1 MSAAQ
6 PEFQTARL
14 ILRPIRMEDFEPWA
28 QMMTDS
34 EAARFI
40 GGLQVRAVAWRGF
53 MTMAGA
59 WHLQG
64 FAMFSVIERASGRW
78 VGRLGP
84 WYPDGWPGREV
95 GWAIV
100 RDCWGRGYAPEGA
113 AAAMDWVFD
122 ELGWHDVIHS
132 IAPDNVASQVV
143 ARKLG
148 SSNRGPGRLPAPFEA
163 TRIDLWGQTRVQ
175 WLARRE

>member
-34 EAARFI
+34 EAAQFI

-59 WHLQG
+59 
-64 FAMFSVIERASGRW
+64 
-78 VGRLGP
+78 
-84 WYPDGWPGREV
+84 
-95 GWAIV
+95 
-100 RDCWGRGYAPEGA
+100 
-113 AAAMDWVFD
+113 
-122 ELGWHDVIHS
+122 
-132 IAPDNVASQVV
+132 
-143 ARKLG
+143 
-148 SSNRGPGRLPAPFEA
+148 
-163 TRIDLWGQTRVQ
+163 
-175 WLARRE
+175 